1 MGANDR
7 VVTVTDHTRDDYV
20 RFTFK
25 AQLLVDNRTAI
36 REIESSK
43 FSIAENFDCTNFSK
57 PRQIHST
64 NMLTAVTGQG
74 RNCQL
79 PSRSDRHVRTSD

>member
-7 VVTVTDHTRDDYV
+7 VVTVTGHTRDHYV

-43 FSIAENFDCTNFSK
+43 FSIAENFDCTNSSK

>member
-7 VVTVTDHTRDDYV
+7 VVTVTDHTRDHYV

-43 FSIAENFDCTNFSK
+43 FSIAENFDCTNSSK